1 MSDSTGAFP
10 GGPNVSAPVYAAF
23 FLGQGGYVFSMGI
36 ASLARQAR
44 ARGIEAGV
52 YAYTEVD
59 RARTN
64 VGMKRAR
71 GRKTALIGYSLGCTA
86 ATYLAQLAP
95 STDLVCCIA
104 ESSLGANH
112 PIDKAKTKHSVL
124 FTGPDFLSDAGER
137 DAFDRVVPVD
147 VLPIPIF
154 AHLSLQFAPT
164 VVNGVLAELAKLK
177 GN

>member
-1 MSDSTGAFP
+1 MSDSARSSP
-10 GGPNVSAPVYAAF
+10 SGPNVTAPVYAAF

-44 ARGIEAGV
+44 TRGIEADV

-59 RARTN
+59 RARAN
-64 VGMKRAR
+64 VGMKREH
-71 GRKTALIGYSLGCTA
+71 GSKIALIGYSLGCTT

-104 ESSLGANH
+104 ESSLGENH
-112 PIDKAKTKHSVL
+112 PIDNAKTKRSVL